1 MTGALFNI
9 ASFSL
14 AVGLLAS
21 CAVFAVRFLGIRKDL
36 QENEARMLFKQAMS
50 AEAQQ
55 ERAAAEIRSRELS
68 GLEARLADAGLAVSP
83 RAWRAL
89 QMGGALLAGGLAFA
103 VSGGGSGGNP
113 VAAGLVAC
121 TAFTAALLGSGRFL
135 RSRARKQTLLLEKQ
149 LAQIELQIAENSRSG
164 LSVAR
169 SVMVCAELA
178 DEPLKGHLRR
188 LYNEISYSDTTLAEG
203 FANMARRTGS
213 EDVRLLAQVIE
224 VQQQTGS
231 NLAEALDFLHETIS
245 RRLEMRQSLRSS
257 LAETR
262 ITKNIVAATPWAI
275 FVLLAFCP
283 GIKISGFWEFYSS
296 NPLGWV
302 VLACCAAAEL
312 GILLLIG
319 RMSNLQLD

>member
-1 MTGALFNI
+1 MTGVLFNI

-14 AVGLLAS
+14 AVGLLTA

-36 QENEARMLFKQAMS
+36 QENEAHMLFKQAMS

-55 ERAAAEIRSRELS
+55 ERVAAEIRSRELT
-68 GLEARLADAGLAVSP
+68 GLEARLADAGLAISP
-83 RAWRAL
+83 RAWRVL
-89 QMGGALLAGGLAFA
+89 QTSGALLAGGLAFMA
-103 VSGGGSGGNP
+103 SGGSGGNP

-121 TAFTAALLGSGRFL
+121 AACAAVLLGSGRFL

-275 FVLLAFCP
+275 FALLAFCP

>member
-1 MTGALFNI
+1 
-9 ASFSL
+9 
-14 AVGLLAS
+14 
-21 CAVFAVRFLGIRKDL
+21 
-36 QENEARMLFKQAMS
+36 MLFKQAMS
-50 AEAQQ
+50 AEARQ